1 MCMAVTISHQSAL
14 DVLRTIRANGEN
26 VHDMDVT
33 TLARPA
39 TWSSGQWGKRNFE
52 PEVWRW
58 KKPTKANPLHVLA
71 SVDDGRIRSNVIRCH
86 TVRRELPPDSVLWL
100 DEHSSMVCPELL
112 FLQMAEVLPVPMLVL
127 LGYELCGNFS
137 RQADNP
143 LSGYVVDQIPA
154 ATDVSHIASYLS
166 KLKWVPGLSKAKHAL
181 RFVSD
186 HAVSAPEAVLAT
198 MLSLPMSESGYGMGP
213 VTLNSRVNVDASPDR
228 WVSAETR
235 FPDLMLP
242 FASVGLNYDGE
253 GHLDLSGLV
262 SVAQATATVSTDSSD
277 EQLDALQEKL
287 SEVRT
292 KVVDDNMRFR
302 QLAAKG
308 LVVFPVTKEDLFGEG
323 HLDYLVSQMLSC
335 AHTLFGVDI
344 SKYKAVLEDT
354 EAKRDRQ
361 ELLDSMLPQ
370 KKLGRTAY
378 GAM

>member
-1 MCMAVTISHQSAL
+1 MAVTLSHQSAL
-14 DVLRTIRANGEN
+14 DVIRTLRREGVSMHELDTASLAAPSAWASKRLGMKNFANE
-26 VHDMDVT
+26 
-33 TLARPA
+33 A
-39 TWSSGQWGKRNFE
+39 
-52 PEVWRW
+52 WRW
-58 KKPTKANPLHVLA
+58 QRPTTGRPLHILVPNRQSRLRGKVVVA
-71 SVDDGRIRSNVIRCH
+71 HAARNDMPAG
-86 TVRRELPPDSVLWL
+86 SVLWL
-100 DEHSSMVCPELL
+100 DEHANVVCPELL

-262 SVAQATATVSTDSSD
+262 SVAQATETVSTDSSD